1 MLELSDVDIFA
12 LGTRG
17 DMQKMYLADKFM
29 LELFEVH
36 QFALC
41 TWWRADNVF
50 MGEKNRMT
58 DHPFSKRMQQ

>member
-1 MLELSDVDIFA
+1 MISWVWGFADVDMFA

-17 DMQKMYLADKFM
+17 DMQKMYLSDKFM
-29 LELFEVH
+29 SDLFEVD

-50 MGEKNRMT
+50 MGRKKF
-58 DHPFSKRMQQ
+58 D

>member
-1 MLELSDVDIFA
+1 VPTSLSLYDVTLSSSFPLLPLDKLMLELSDVDIFA

-41 TWWRADNVF
+41 TW
-50 MGEKNRMT
+50 
-58 DHPFSKRMQQ
+58 